1 MTLFAIFFSLI
12 EMADSQ
18 SVRVVVF
25 QVGNLACGMLASRAR
40 EILPPLPTTRIPGA
54 PDTVIG
60 LVNVR
65 GTLLTVVDGHRLLDR
80 APLPEHE
87 GALLVVDVGT
97 RRLGLAVGRV
107 DDLFEIP
114 ADQLEAREALPGVD
128 ARLVKAVGRRDGRH
142 FVVLDTEA
150 LLAPLLSA
158 VGGADRSFL
167 RPS

>member
-1 MTLFAIFFSLI
+1 MLPMRLFAIFFSSI

-18 SVRVVVF
+18 AVRVVVF

-40 EILPPLPTTRIPGA
+40 EILAPLPTTRIPGA

-60 LVNVR
+60 L
-65 GTLLTVVDGHRLLDR
+65 VVDGHRLLDR

-87 GALLVVDVGT
+87 GALLVVDVGN

-114 ADQLEAREALPGVD
+114 ANQLEAREALPGVD
-128 ARLVKAVGRRDGRH
+128 VRLVKAVGRRDGRH

-150 LLAPLLSA
+150 LLTPLLSA
-158 VGGADRSFL
+158 AAGGDRFNS
-167 RPS
+167 RTS

>member
-1 MTLFAIFFSLI
+1 
-12 EMADSQ
+12 MADSRT
-18 SVRVVVF
+18 VRVVVF
-25 QVGNLACGMLASRAR
+25 QVGDLACGMLASGAR
-40 EILPPLPTTRIPGA
+40 EILAPLPTTRIPGA
-54 PDTVIG
+54 PDAVVG

-65 GTLLTVVDGHRLLDR
+65 GTLLTVIDAHRLLDR

-87 GALLVVDVGT
+87 GALLIVDVGT

-128 ARLVKAVGRRDGRH
+128 VRLVKAVGRRDGRH

-158 VGGADRSFL
+158 ISGADRSFS
-167 RPS
+167 RTS

>member
-1 MTLFAIFFSLI
+1 
-12 EMADSQ
+12 MADSQ
-18 SVRVVVF
+18 TVRVVVF

-40 EILPPLPTTRIPGA
+40 EILAPLPITRIPGA
-54 PDTVIG
+54 PDTVFG

-114 ADQLEAREALPGVD
+114 VDQLEAREALPGVD
-128 ARLVKAVGRRDGRH
+128 VRLVKAVGRRDGRH

-158 VGGADRSFL
+158 ASGADRSFS
-167 RPS
+167 RTT

>member
-1 MTLFAIFFSLI
+1 
-12 EMADSQ
+12 MADSET
-18 SVRVVVF
+18 VRVVVF

-40 EILPPLPTTRIPGA
+40 EILAPLPTTRIPGA
-54 PDTVIG
+54 PDTIIG

-65 GTLLTVVDGHRLLDR
+65 GTLLTVVDAHRLLDR
-80 APLPEHE
+80 APLPDEE
-87 GALLVVDVGT
+87 GALLVVDVGS

-114 ADQLEAREALPGVD
+114 ASQLEAREALPGVD
-128 ARLVKAVGRRDGRH
+128 VRLVKAVGRRDGRH

-150 LLAPLLSA
+150 LLAPLLSVA
-158 VGGADRSFL
+158 GGSDRSFS

>member
-1 MTLFAIFFSLI
+1 
-12 EMADSQ
+12 MADSQ
-18 SVRVVVF
+18 AVRVVVF

-40 EILPPLPTTRIPGA
+40 EILAPLPTTRIPGA
-54 PDTVIG
+54 PDSIVG

-65 GTLLTVVDGHRLLDR
+65 GTLLTVVDAHRLLER
-80 APLPEHE
+80 PRLPEHE

-97 RRLGLAVGRV
+97 RRLGLSVGRV

-128 ARLVKAVGRRDGRH
+128 VRLVKAVGRRDGRH
-142 FVVLDTEA
+142 FIVLDTEA

-158 VGGADRSFL
+158 VSGADRSFS
-167 RPS
+167 RTS